1 MNILLSDR
9 LQTIEQQCLANAQYS
24 RWHRDLWHPSSVSYK
39 DLEGWYWSVWQTH
52 FNTMCVC
59 IYIYIY
65 IYYIYR
71 YILYIYMYIYD
82 VYANIVIHIY
92 AWRPLIS
99 CYRVNV
105 WYRKKTFSI
114 NVPSLYFV
122 KHHNTSGFLMF
133 SGAVEVEHW
142 LKMG

>member
-1 MNILLSDR
+1 MPSIPDG
-9 LQTIEQQCLANAQYS
+9 IEISGIHHQ
-24 RWHRDLWHPSSVSYK
+24 SVTKISK
-39 DLEGWYWSVWQTH
+39 AGIEVFGKHTSTP
-52 FNTMCVC
+52 CVC
-59 IYIYIY
+59 VYVCVYIYIYIY